1 MKKLIIALATALAS
15 LHAEAAVL
23 RVNNNAG
30 SAAPYSSL
38 QSAITAATA
47 GDTIYVEGSATD
59 YGYITMAKRLNLVGT
74 GYFLSESTPNPRT
87 QANPNPS
94 SLGSITFSPG
104 SKGSVVQGFNIGGI
118 TLNDSLV
125 TIQRNKINSSV
136 AFGYNNP
143 IAFDTLRDNYLT
155 SYMACNSSN
164 TVTGLMIY
172 NNIFTYTYIMDV
184 TASNMNVVSGY
195 FINNSF
201 PLSTNTFKCVG
212 FVFQNN
218 IFGATL
224 DFSGYV
230 GSNTFFNNVSVSST
244 GIPSGNNNVRG
255 VSSGAIYLSAATP
268 ASTDGK
274 YQLQASSPA
283 AGVGYMNGATVDCG
297 AYGGPAPYILSGM
310 PSIPSIYS
318 LTAPAQVA
326 HGTSTINVSFS
337 TAAH

>member
-1 MKKLIIALATALAS
+1 
-15 LHAEAAVL
+15 VL

-38 QSAITAATA
+38 QSAISAATA
-47 GDTIYVEGSATD
+47 GDTIYVEGSAID
-59 YGYITMAKRLNLVGT
+59 YGYITMGKRLNLVGT

-118 TLNDSLV
+118 TVNDSLV

-136 AFGYNNP
+136 SFGYNNP
-143 IAFDTLRDNYLT
+143 IAFDTLRDNFLT
-155 SYMACNSSN
+155 SYMACNSGN

-184 TASNMNVVSGY
+184 TASNMNVASGY

-201 PLSTNTFKCVG
+201 PLSTNNFKCVG

-218 IFGATL
+218 IFGGTI
-224 DFSGYV
+224 DFQGYV
-230 GSNTFFNNVSVSST
+230 GSNTFFNNVSVSS
-244 GIPSGNNNVRG
+244 S
-255 VSSGAIYLSAATP
+255 AIYLSAATP

-283 AGVGYMNGATVDCG
+283 LGAGYMNGSAVDCG

-318 LTAPAQVA
+318 LSAPAQVV